1 MVYKDSNDLRTFD
14 ADMLKRH
21 ATPALRGV
29 TREADTVGCQSG
41 MWLLYTVGSRRSPW
55 FGNVLCNRYTVVCI
69 FDTTS

>member
-41 MWLLYTVGSRRSPW
+41 M
-55 FGNVLCNRYTVVCI
+55 
-69 FDTTS
+69 